1 METLSLEEENTLL
14 RHELRR
20 VEIELETLRATHA
33 ILRSEYAREHVL
45 AEELI
50 HLRAQCAQLRAELRG
65 VARQAIAN
73 MYLEVT
79 EALRAVEA
87 EAEAEEEEEEEEEA
101 IPARHIFENHVA
113 TEKAKGSEC
122 AILLTPLKDSASV
135 TVSTTCGHIFDTAA
149 FMTWNTTN
157 TECPVCRTP
166 VTSTYIF

>member
-20 VEIELETLRATHA
+20 AEIELETLRATHA

-65 VARQAIAN
+65 VARQAITD

-79 EALRAVEA
+79 EALRAA
-87 EAEAEEEEEEEEEA
+87 EAEGEEEEDA
-101 IPARHIFENHVA
+101 VPARHIFENHVA

-122 AILLTPLKDSASV
+122 AILLAPLKDSASV

>member
-50 HLRAQCAQLRAELRG
+50 HLRAQYAQVRAELRS
-65 VARQAIAN
+65 VARQSIAS

-79 EALRAVEA
+79 EALRAVEV
-87 EAEAEEEEEEEEEA
+87 EAEREEEEEA
-101 IPARHIFENHVA
+101 APARHIFENHVA
-113 TEKAKGSEC
+113 AEKAKGSEC

-149 FMTWNTTN
+149 FTTWNTTN